1 MTSSA
6 ERVYGLDVFR
16 ATAILL
22 VLFSHGRILSGN
34 AFDFLPNIPVID
46 GVELF
51 FVLSGFLIGGILI
64 RQIENEQ
71 KFKLKDLIIFW
82 KRRWFRTIPTYY
94 LILILNIILT
104 KMGIISGDLD
114 QFDYSFFIFCQ
125 NLSHGFYDFF
135 WESWSL
141 SVEEWF
147 YLSLPILIFLISN
160 IFNYKN
166 SIIISIGIL
175 IIIPFLYRLSISNQK
190 VDQFWWDVEFRKVVL
205 TRIDAISY
213 GILAAYIKFH
223 YNYFWFKYR
232 KWLFIFGLIIMYIL
246 LYINKDFNSFFY
258 KTFYFNF
265 ISIGAV
271 LLLPLAD
278 SINEYKNKNIGVI
291 FTFISK
297 ISYSL
302 YLINLGIVISVI
314 SHNFELKTNTNQI
327 IAYYSYWA
335 IVIILSWIIYTFY
348 EKPIMNL
355 RDK

>member
-6 ERVYGLDVFR
+6 ERIYGLDVFR

-22 VLFSHGRILSGN
+22 VLFSHSKILRVN

-71 KFKLKDLIIFW
+71 KFNLKDLLVFW

-94 LILILNIILT
+94 LILTLNIFFT
-104 KMGIISGDLD
+104 KMGIISGDLN

-147 YLSLPILIFLISN
+147 YISLPILFFFISYIFS
-160 IFNYKN
+160 FKN
-166 SIIISIGIL
+166 TTLISIGLL

-213 GILAAYIKFH
+213 GVLAAYIKFH
-223 YNYFWFKYR
+223 YKYFWFKYR
-232 KWLFIFGLIIMYIL
+232 KWLFFFGLIILYII
-246 LYINKDFNSFFY
+246 LYINKDFNSFFF

-265 ISIGAV
+265 ISFGAV

-278 SINEYKNKNIGVI
+278 SIHKYKNKKIGSF

-302 YLINLGIVISVI
+302 YLINLSIVISVI
-314 SHNFELKTNTNQI
+314 TTNFELETNTNQI
-327 IAYYSYWA
+327 IAYFSYWV
-335 IVIILSWIIYTFY
+335 IVIVLSWIVYTFY